1 MSQTMIANAYQQ
13 KLEAEVVATADIL
26 PPSSPF
32 PRAENAPRMDFM
44 LNVWLHLI
52 FPNVCK
58 D

>member
-1 MSQTMIANAYQQ
+1 MIANAYQQ
-13 KLEAEVVATADIL
+13 KLEEEVVATADIL